1 MFSKSSMVYVVA
13 VAVVLCVV
21 TCVYAAGGAGVG
33 EGVSA
38 GQKKASVLYESTTE
52 FSVGVD
58 SSHEVEHTHAHT
70 HDAARRIGVVDMDHS
85 SSYQHPPSDSTKL
98 SELHYSLLATVPHD
112 ETCFSQGIQYYT
124 HTPTASSP
132 GTTVLYESCGL
143 YGKSNVRIV
152 NPHTGEVLK
161 KSAIFPA
168 RIFSEGIV
176 VLPSPAD
183 KGQCR

>member
-13 VAVVLCVV
+13 VAVVLYVV
-21 TCVYAAGGAGVG
+21 TCVYAAGGAGGAGVG
-33 EGVSA
+33 VGVNA
-38 GQKKASVLYESTTE
+38 GQKKASILHESTTE
-52 FSVGVD
+52 FSVG
-58 SSHEVEHTHAHT
+58 VEHTHAHT
-70 HDAARRIGVVDMDHS
+70 HDAAQRIGVVDMEHS

-124 HTPTASSP
+124 HTPTATSP

-143 YGKSNVRIV
+143 FGKSNVRIV

-183 KGQCR
+183 KG